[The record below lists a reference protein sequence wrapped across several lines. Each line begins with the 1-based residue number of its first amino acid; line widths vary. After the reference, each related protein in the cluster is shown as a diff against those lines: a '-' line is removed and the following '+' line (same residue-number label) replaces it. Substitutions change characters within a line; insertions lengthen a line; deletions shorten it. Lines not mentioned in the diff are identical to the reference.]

1 MPGTMRKFMEYLSFA
16 EPQDDLYEGEGGYDE
31 PADRRRDDRRVAEDR
46 RSYDDRREAE
56 ETREQPAA
64 RERHAEVTHITRLA
78 PARQEAPVDVE
89 LSRIVTMRPTS
100 YNDAPA
106 VGDAYRSGTPVI
118 LNMEGISEAD
128 ARRLIDFAAGLAMAL
143 GGVLEKVSP
152 GAFILAPRS
161 VAVTHAEEESP
172 RSGFDF
178 ARA

>member
-16 EPQDDLYEGEGGYDE
+16 EPQDDLYEGDGSYDDVDDRRSEDRRAEERRADDRRGYDE
-31 PADRRRDDRRVAEDR
+31 RDRSE
-46 RSYDDRREAE
+46 
-56 ETREQPAA
+56 P

-78 PARQEAPVDVE
+78 PARQEDPMDVE

-118 LNMEGISEAD
+118 LNMEDISEAD
-128 ARRLIDFAAGLAMAL
+128 ARRLIDFSAGLAMAL

-161 VAVTHAEEESP
+161 VAVTHAEEESS

-178 ARA
+178 ARP

>member
-16 EPQDDLYEGEGGYDE
+16 EPQDDLYEGEGGYEDAVAE
-31 PADRRRDDRRVAEDR
+31 PRREDR
-46 RSYDDRREAE
+46 RSYDDRRDVE
-56 ETREQPAA
+56 ETRVSEP
-64 RERHAEVTHITRLA
+64 RERHADVTHITRLA

-128 ARRLIDFAAGLAMAL
+128 ARRLIDFSAGLAMAL

>member
-1 MPGTMRKFMEYLSFA
+1 M
-16 EPQDDLYEGEGGYDE
+16 DL
-31 PADRRRDDRRVAEDR
+31 
-46 RSYDDRREAE
+46 
-56 ETREQPAA
+56 
-64 RERHAEVTHITRLA
+64 
-78 PARQEAPVDVE
+78 E

-128 ARRLIDFAAGLAMAL
+128 ARRLIDFSAGLAMAL

>member
-16 EPQDDLYEGEGGYDE
+16 EPQDDLYETDGYDE
-31 PADRRRDDRRVAEDR
+31 PEPRRGDDRSEDR
-46 RSYDDRREAE
+46 SAHE
-56 ETREQPAA
+56 PAGRTEP
-64 RERHAEVTHITRLA
+64 RERHAEVTHINRLA
-78 PARQEAPVDVE
+78 PARQEAPVDAE

-118 LNMEGISEAD
+118 LNMDGISEAD
-128 ARRLIDFAAGLAMAL
+128 ARRLIDFSAGLAMAL
-143 GGVLEKVSP
+143 GGVLEKVAP

-161 VAVTHAEEESP
+161 VAVSHQQEESG

-178 ARA
+178 PRA